1 MNDEREQMGDRIQ
14 VLPPAKAKPLVTP
27 VAPPPSRPKPEP
39 RWVWWLKWADRIGT
53 ILAIGAIVICLI
65 VAAFSISGIWF

>member
-1 MNDEREQMGDRIQ
+1 MNDEREQMGNRIQ

-39 RWVWWLKWADRIGT
+39 RWVWWLKWADRLGAIIT
-53 ILAIGAIVICLI
+53 IIVFVAIAAIAAHAIG
-65 VAAFSISGIWF
+65 FF